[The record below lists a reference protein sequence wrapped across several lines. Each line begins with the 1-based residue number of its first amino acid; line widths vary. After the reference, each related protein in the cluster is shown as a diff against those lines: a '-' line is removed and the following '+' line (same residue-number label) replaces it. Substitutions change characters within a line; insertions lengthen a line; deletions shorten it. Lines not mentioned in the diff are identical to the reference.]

1 MAMMDSTKGCSCVNK
16 HIAFYNAVYKVPHN
30 SGIDRCLRSTELP
43 VSTCSPGLS
52 TAIHIPQGIYN
63 TDIYSGSHTYN
74 VVLHVYCI
82 QYSMSQKNWTEVT

>member
-16 HIAFYNAVYKVPHN
+16 DIAFYNAVYKVPHN
-30 SGIDRCLRSTELP
+30 FGIDHFLRSTGLP

-63 TDIYSGSHTYN
+63 TDIYSGSHTMWFSM
-74 VVLHVYCI
+74 CI
-82 QYSMSQKNWTEVT
+82 ACTHILAYTHIL